1 MMVTTTPPSKD
12 VRSRKRKRDVEG
24 LGSPSAD
31 AVSEKNLRETAP
43 MVLARWKT
51 AAYKSSYEPRKLLDV
66 EKEMEIPAS
75 SATEEDFKPQRIKM
89 KRGSTSGQTWEVD
102 VGNEWVSNEHQITGK
117 QVTSDPLEK
126 NKTRNTARPWWV
138 ALETLQELEDCLK
151 KLDSGV
157 SRKRRNWATQQKAG
171 INKLELGS
179 QLKRTWQSLLKD
191 HFEEAMRTSSS
202 ASPLM
207 ANPFIRTAGQLMFAW
222 SLLGIELET
231 LTSYDKLK
239 LGGKNLEVYRMLM
252 QHVARDNSGLS
263 LARRKDASCFLR
275 WTMSMMTDSTI
286 LACHQRAIGSKTLER
301 RVSTVILNVYQST
314 GIEKEDGSRQSLES
328 HRKLD
333 EIRRFYNKKLE
344 EKHDVHRNLA
354 PPGEYSKPN
363 KKGEYQYVSGVMGM
377 AYNPFLDLE
386 ARGAYRN
393 YEVAELLK
401 FWIERIMEI
410 DPVERERPSLGLILE
425 RTPEVISVPRSSKRV
440 ELRMG
445 NGSGTLTTNLGVV
458 WKLLRPSW
466 CPHPH
471 ASLIEEVTERLRLAP
486 TEDEDLATLSI
497 VHRLILP
504 QMKESSEMTS
514 GTGSVKKMEPGSC
527 LDSTCGNGEHTC
539 DGRSCVRIQSFQ
551 KEDLV
556 TWFEDITEREKSEIQ
571 IVAECYASTTVN
583 LATALGFFSRMC
595 SLQSL
600 ERLES
605 EHHLVTA
612 LSVES
617 WPGVLQ
623 VTQKHIKSWKVGLEA
638 EMGFPMSE
646 AYGLPLN
653 AKSLVGSVMANLCG
667 SHYPL
672 HMAMVEVSSQRVLID
687 KAFSVPKC
695 VRLARMSHHS
705 HKLLRKIRGTV
716 PKEQRDDLSEIWGEG
731 LLGLES
737 ENTSD
742 LERQNVIGKPIV
754 SAPNLEEV
762 DVIHE
767 KMMELEPLL
776 EASVERNLR
785 SIDLTHGDCP
795 CPDQANLCLIW
806 DVEEIRSLGL
816 PEHQQ
821 KVTILVVSTMLTLR
835 WMEENIAKYRESKTP
850 TAESIHAID
859 YSRRL
864 ELFETACKVFVI
876 PMEVRHVWSRLRFF
890 PWFRATL
897 TSWLYVATKDHMR
910 KHQKEYRQF
919 QAKIGPDAFKIPLLT
934 HRNAITTGWKK
945 VGRVSRDNT
954 RARESIL
961 EEDLAKNVSL
971 SLHNSFCLNRESKVK
986 SLLNQAKRLQE
997 QREWM
1002 RSYEQLKAWQ
1012 EIVISSD
1019 DEEAL
1024 LEQITV
1030 SKVSGSGTSRA
1041 KNAR

>member
-1 MMVTTTPPSKD
+1 
-12 VRSRKRKRDVEG
+12 
-24 LGSPSAD
+24 
-31 AVSEKNLRETAP
+31 
-43 MVLARWKT
+43 
-51 AAYKSSYEPRKLLDV
+51 
-66 EKEMEIPAS
+66 
-75 SATEEDFKPQRIKM
+75 
-89 KRGSTSGQTWEVD
+89 
-102 VGNEWVSNEHQITGK
+102 
-117 QVTSDPLEK
+117 
-126 NKTRNTARPWWV
+126 
-138 ALETLQELEDCLK
+138 
-151 KLDSGV
+151 
-157 SRKRRNWATQQKAG
+157 
-171 INKLELGS
+171 
-179 QLKRTWQSLLKD
+179 
-191 HFEEAMRTSSS
+191 
-202 ASPLM
+202 
-207 ANPFIRTAGQLMFAW
+207 
-222 SLLGIELET
+222 
-231 LTSYDKLK
+231 
-239 LGGKNLEVYRMLM
+239 
-252 QHVARDNSGLS
+252 
-263 LARRKDASCFLR
+263 
-275 WTMSMMTDSTI
+275 
-286 LACHQRAIGSKTLER
+286 
-301 RVSTVILNVYQST
+301 
-314 GIEKEDGSRQSLES
+314 
-328 HRKLD
+328 
-333 EIRRFYNKKLE
+333 
-344 EKHDVHRNLA
+344 
-354 PPGEYSKPN
+354 
-363 KKGEYQYVSGVMGM
+363 M

-386 ARGAYRN
+386 AGGAHRN

-401 FWIERIMEI
+401 FWTEKIMEI
-410 DPVERERPSLGLILE
+410 DTVERERPSLGLILE

-440 ELRMG
+440 ELKMG
-445 NGSGTLTTNLGVV
+445 NGNGVLTTNLGVV

-471 ASLIEEVTERLRLAP
+471 ASLIEEVTERVRWAP

-504 QMKESSEMTS
+504 QMKESSEVTS
-514 GTGSVKKMEPGSC
+514 ETGSVKRMEPGSC

-551 KEDLV
+551 KEDLI

-623 VTQKHIKSWKVGLEA
+623 VNQKHIKSWKIGLEA
-638 EMGFPMSE
+638 EMGFHMSE

-653 AKSLVGSVMANLCG
+653 AKSLVGSVLANLCG

-705 HKLLRKIRGTV
+705 HKLLRKIRGAV
-716 PKEQRDDLSEIWGEG
+716 PKEQRDDLSEIWGEE
-731 LLGLES
+731 LLGFEN

-742 LERQNVIGKPIV
+742 HGWQNVVGKPAIGTP
-754 SAPNLEEV
+754 SSEEV

-776 EASVERNLR
+776 EASGERNLR

-795 CPDQANLCLIW
+795 CHCLAQTVWYPERANLCLIW
-806 DVEEIRSLGL
+806 DIEEIKSLGL
-816 PEHQQ
+816 PEHRQ
-821 KVTILVVSTMLTLR
+821 KVTILVVSTMLALR
-835 WMEENIAKYRESKTP
+835 WIEENVAKYRESRTP

-864 ELFETACKVFVI
+864 ELFETACKVFAI
-876 PMEVRHVWSRLRFF
+876 PVEIRHIWSRLRFF

-897 TSWLYVATKDHMR
+897 TSWLYVVTKDHMR

-919 QAKIGPDAFKIPLLT
+919 QAGIGPDAFKIPLLT
-934 HRNAITTGWKK
+934 HRNANTTGWKR
-945 VGRVSRDNT
+945 VGRVSRDNS

-961 EEDLAKNVSL
+961 EEELAKNVSM

-986 SLLNQAKRLQE
+986 SLPSQLKRLQE

-1002 RSYEQLKAWQ
+1002 RSYEQLRAWE

-1019 DEEAL
+1019 NEEAL
-1024 LEQITV
+1024 LRQITLSNSSGPST
-1030 SKVSGSGTSRA
+1030 SKAWNT
-1041 KNAR
+1041 K

>member
-1 MMVTTTPPSKD
+1 
-12 VRSRKRKRDVEG
+12 
-24 LGSPSAD
+24 
-31 AVSEKNLRETAP
+31 
-43 MVLARWKT
+43 
-51 AAYKSSYEPRKLLDV
+51 
-66 EKEMEIPAS
+66 
-75 SATEEDFKPQRIKM
+75 
-89 KRGSTSGQTWEVD
+89 
-102 VGNEWVSNEHQITGK
+102 
-117 QVTSDPLEK
+117 
-126 NKTRNTARPWWV
+126 
-138 ALETLQELEDCLK
+138 
-151 KLDSGV
+151 
-157 SRKRRNWATQQKAG
+157 
-171 INKLELGS
+171 
-179 QLKRTWQSLLKD
+179 
-191 HFEEAMRTSSS
+191 
-202 ASPLM
+202 M

-263 LARRKDASCFLR
+263 LARRKDATCFFCFLR

-333 EIRRFYNKKLE
+333 EIRRFYNKKFE

-386 ARGAYRN
+386 AGGAHRN

-401 FWIERIMEI
+401 FWTERIMEI

-425 RTPEVISVPRSSKRV
+425 RTPEMISVPRSSKRV

-445 NGSGTLTTNLGVV
+445 NGNGTLTTNLGVV
-458 WKLLRPSW
+458 WKLIRPSW

-471 ASLIEEVTERLRLAP
+471 ANVIEEVTERVRLAP

-504 QMKESSEMTS
+504 QMKKSSEMTR

-539 DGRSCVRIQSFQ
+539 DGRSCIRIQSFQ
-551 KEDLV
+551 KKDQV
-556 TWFEDITEREKSEIQ
+556 TWFEDITEREKSEIH

-687 KAFSVPKC
+687 KAFAVPKC
-695 VRLARMSHHS
+695 VRLTRMSYHS
-705 HKLLRKIRGTV
+705 HNLLRKIRGTV
-716 PKEQRDDLSEIWGEG
+716 PKEQGDDLSEIWGEE
-731 LLGLES
+731 LLGLEN

-742 LERQNVIGKPIV
+742 LERQNVMGKPMV

-762 DVIHE
+762 DVIHD

-776 EASVERNLR
+776 EASGERNLR

-795 CPDQANLCLIW
+795 CHCLAQTVWYPYQANLCLIW

-816 PEHQQ
+816 PDHQQ
-821 KVTILVVSTMLTLR
+821 KVTIL
-835 WMEENIAKYRESKTP
+835 MEENIAKYRESKTP
-850 TAESIHAID
+850 TVESIHAID

-864 ELFETACKVFVI
+864 ELFETACKVFAM

-897 TSWLYVATKDHMR
+897 TSWLYTATKDHMR
-910 KHQKEYRQF
+910 KHQKEY
-919 QAKIGPDAFKIPLLT
+919 
-934 HRNAITTGWKK
+934 
-945 VGRVSRDNT
+945 
-954 RARESIL
+954 
-961 EEDLAKNVSL
+961 
-971 SLHNSFCLNRESKVK
+971 
-986 SLLNQAKRLQE
+986 
-997 QREWM
+997 
-1002 RSYEQLKAWQ
+1002 
-1012 EIVISSD
+1012 
-1019 DEEAL
+1019 
-1024 LEQITV
+1024 
-1030 SKVSGSGTSRA
+1030 
-1041 KNAR
+1041 